1 MLPWRDNAETVPFSD
16 LTFTVEQ
23 NTSPPFASPP
33 KNLRAAKGGLGAP
46 LTRQV
51 SILGGRP
58 IVDLTRAKSITSNE
72 AYVFGPFPLLSFVNN
87 FISISL
93 LGNFT
98 ALFSSSFVF
107 KEWGT

>member
-1 MLPWRDNAETVPFSD
+1 MLPWRDNTEPVPFSD
-16 LTFTVEQ
+16 LTFTVGKIRRRPSLPHQ
-23 NTSPPFASPP
+23 KISGPPRGD
-33 KNLRAAKGGLGAP
+33 LAA

-58 IVDLTRAKSITSNE
+58 IVDLARAKSITSNE